1 MYGRYFYGQK
11 KLTPKQQ
18 AFIDEYLIDFNASAT
33 AVRAGY
39 SPKTARYIGYEN
51 ITKPH
56 IQKAIQERI
65 AELQK
70 KARVDQERVL
80 QMECCIA
87 FSDIRKLFDGEAPTP
102 LEDLQEVA
110 QAIASFE
117 IKELDL
123 YANGERVETIT
134 DYKYKFWDKGR
145 SLERLGRGLGMYKE
159 PGDKVGQGLEKLTGV
174 LEEALKRKRKLL
186 ESVNAG

>member
-134 DYKYKFWDKGR
+134 DYTSTSFGIRAGTQHIEFSNYIA
-145 SLERLGRGLGMYKE
+145 SL
-159 PGDKVGQGLEKLTGV
+159 QIF
-174 LEEALKRKRKLL
+174 
-186 ESVNAG
+186 